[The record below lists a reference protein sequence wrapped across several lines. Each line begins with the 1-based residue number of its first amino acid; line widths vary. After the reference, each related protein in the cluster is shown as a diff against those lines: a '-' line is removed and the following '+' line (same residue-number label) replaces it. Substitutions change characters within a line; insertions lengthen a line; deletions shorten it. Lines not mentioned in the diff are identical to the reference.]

1 MDQNLENKFSFKNKI
16 VNFYN
21 FNKNKIYIFSVIL
34 ILALISFTY
43 IIIINERKN
52 IKVAERYI
60 KAGIYLSSDK
70 KDNAKD
76 IFEEI
81 ILSKNEFYS
90 ILALNTL
97 IEKNLITDKKKIIDY
112 FSILEKSTFTNEAE
126 DIIALKKALYLIK
139 EKDTQKGENLLKGL
153 IEKNSHLK
161 SIAQEILKK

>member
-97 IEKNLITDKKKIIDY
+97 IEKNLISDKKKIIDY